1 MGLINWLKQK
11 IFHKKDEDKKE
22 GKPVEPVVEEN
33 LKSEEAKDKT
43 SGESVVEKTLEGNK
57 VDEEPIYEVKKEETK
72 EEYLQ
77 PEVVKEEQSVEQ
89 SIEDKVETKEEPVV
103 EENTLEESVQ
113 PEVKEEQKIE
123 EQPIEENKVEDN
135 SSIKDE
141 EKYEPSKGNEQS
153 SFEEPVVEENT
164 LEESVQPEVKEEQK
178 IEEQPIEENKVE
190 DNSSIKD
197 EEKYEPS
204 KGNEQSSFEE
214 PVVEENTLEESV
226 QPEVKEEQKI
236 EEQPIEENKVEDNSS
251 IKDEEKYEP
260 SKGNEQ
266 SSFEEP
272 VVEENTLEESVQPE
286 VKEEQKIEEQPIEE
300 NKVEDNS
307 SIKDEEKYEPS
318 KGNEQSSFEEP
329 VIQNNTDGIENNNE
343 FEYSNPLLDLVL
355 EDKLEKKESKVE
367 VNDEQPIEDKA
378 ETKEEPIVEKEL
390 SDEPVQPEIKE
401 EQHAEENKAEEKEN
415 EEDEDEV
422 IEEKEEQTK
431 EAELVN
437 SADEPVIE
445 KKNDEATTKKVEVDH
460 ETKIYNLGLAKSREG
475 FGARL
480 NSIANKYK
488 EANSEYFDDLERCL
502 IEADVGVNLTMSVL
516 DETEKMAAS
525 QHLDNP
531 KEINDLLVDNLF
543 MNYAK
548 SGDSFQTEIKFDPE
562 NPTVLLMVGVNG
574 TGKTTTIAKLAKH
587 YKELGK
593 KVLLVAAD
601 TFRAGAVQQ
610 LSIWANRIGVDIF
623 ERGQGADP
631 ASVCF
636 DAVKKAIND
645 KYDLVMVDTAGRL
658 HTKDYLMAELGKVN
672 RVIKKVLPVAPQE
685 IWLALDANT
694 GQNGVQQAKVFKE
707 VTPLT
712 GVVITKMDGTSKGG
726 IILAIRDQLGVPVRF
741 IGLGEHED
749 DLREFDLDRYLYAL
763 LVGEDENSEE

>member
-11 IFHKKDEDKKE
+11 IFHKKDENKKE
-22 GKPVEPVVEEN
+22 GKPVEPVEEN

-43 SGESVVEKTLEGNK
+43 SGESVVEKALEGNK
-57 VDEEPIYEVKKEETK
+57 VDEEPIFEVKKEEIK
-72 EEYLQ
+72 EESLQ
-77 PEVVKEEQSVEQ
+77 PEVVKKEQSVEQ

-103 EENTLEESVQ
+103 EENSLEKPVQ

-123 EQPIEENKVEDN
+123 EQPVEENKVEDN

-141 EKYEPSKGNEQS
+141 EKYETSK
-153 SFEEPVVEENT
+153 
-164 LEESVQPEVKEEQK
+164 
-178 IEEQPIEENKVE
+178 ENK
-190 DNSSIKD
+190 
-197 EEKYEPS
+197 
-204 KGNEQSSFEE
+204 
-214 PVVEENTLEESV
+214 
-226 QPEVKEEQKI
+226 
-236 EEQPIEENKVEDNSS
+236 
-251 IKDEEKYEP
+251 
-260 SKGNEQ
+260 
-266 SSFEEP
+266 
-272 VVEENTLEESVQPE
+272 
-286 VKEEQKIEEQPIEE
+286 
-300 NKVEDNS
+300 
-307 SIKDEEKYEPS
+307 
-318 KGNEQSSFEEP
+318 QSSFEEP

-367 VNDEQPIEDKA
+367 VNDEQSIEDKA
-378 ETKEEPIVEKEL
+378 EAKEEPIVEKEL
-390 SDEPVQPEIKE
+390 SDESVQPEIKE
-401 EQHAEENKAEEKEN
+401 EQHVEENKVEEKEN
-415 EEDEDEV
+415 EEDEV

-431 EAELVN
+431 EAEQVN
-437 SADEPVIE
+437 STDEPVIE
-445 KKNDEATTKKVEVDH
+445 KKNDEATAEKVEVDH

-488 EANSEYFDDLERCL
+488 EANSEYFDELERCL

-525 QHLDNP
+525 QHVDNP

-636 DAVKKAIND
+636 DAIKKAINE

>member
-11 IFHKKDEDKKE
+11 IFHKKDEAKKE
-22 GKPVEPVVEEN
+22 EKPVEPVVEEN

-57 VDEEPIYEVKKEETK
+57 VDEEPIHEVKKEEIK
-72 EEYLQ
+72 EESLQ
-77 PEVVKEEQSVEQ
+77 PEVVKKEQSVEQ

-103 EENTLEESVQ
+103 EENTLEEPVQ

-123 EQPIEENKVEDN
+123 EQSIEENKVEDN
-135 SSIKDE
+135 SFIKNE
-141 EKYEPSKGNEQS
+141 EKYEPSKENKQS

-164 LEESVQPEVKEEQK
+164 LEEPVQPEVKEEQK
-178 IEEQPIEENKVE
+178 IEEQPVEENKV
-190 DNSSIKD
+190 
-197 EEKYEPS
+197 
-204 KGNEQSSFEE
+204 
-214 PVVEENTLEESV
+214 
-226 QPEVKEEQKI
+226 
-236 EEQPIEENKVEDNSS
+236 
-251 IKDEEKYEP
+251 
-260 SKGNEQ
+260 
-266 SSFEEP
+266 
-272 VVEENTLEESVQPE
+272 
-286 VKEEQKIEEQPIEE
+286 
-300 NKVEDNS
+300 
-307 SIKDEEKYEPS
+307 
-318 KGNEQSSFEEP
+318 
-329 VIQNNTDGIENNNE
+329 
-343 FEYSNPLLDLVL
+343 
-355 EDKLEKKESKVE
+355 
-367 VNDEQPIEDKA
+367 
-378 ETKEEPIVEKEL
+378 
-390 SDEPVQPEIKE
+390 
-401 EQHAEENKAEEKEN
+401 EEKEN

-431 EAELVN
+431 EAEQVN
-437 SADEPVIE
+437 STDEPVIE
-445 KKNDEATTKKVEVDH
+445 KKNDEATVKKVEVDH

-488 EANSEYFDDLERCL
+488 EANSDYFDELERCL

-593 KVLLVAAD
+593 KVMLVAAD

-636 DAVKKAIND
+636 DAIKKAINE

-763 LVGEDENSEE
+763 LVGEDENFEE

>member
-57 VDEEPIYEVKKEETK
+57 VDEEPIHEVKKEEIK
-72 EEYLQ
+72 EESLQ

-103 EENTLEESVQ
+103 EGNTLEEPVQ

-123 EQPIEENKVEDN
+123 EQPDEENKVEDN

-141 EKYEPSKGNEQS
+141 EKCEPSK
-153 SFEEPVVEENT
+153 
-164 LEESVQPEVKEEQK
+164 
-178 IEEQPIEENKVE
+178 ENK
-190 DNSSIKD
+190 
-197 EEKYEPS
+197 
-204 KGNEQSSFEE
+204 
-214 PVVEENTLEESV
+214 
-226 QPEVKEEQKI
+226 
-236 EEQPIEENKVEDNSS
+236 
-251 IKDEEKYEP
+251 
-260 SKGNEQ
+260 
-266 SSFEEP
+266 
-272 VVEENTLEESVQPE
+272 
-286 VKEEQKIEEQPIEE
+286 
-300 NKVEDNS
+300 
-307 SIKDEEKYEPS
+307 
-318 KGNEQSSFEEP
+318 QSSFEEP

-378 ETKEEPIVEKEL
+378 ETKEEPIVEKEF

-401 EQHAEENKAEEKEN
+401 EQHAEENKVEEKEN

-431 EAELVN
+431 EAEQVN
-437 SADEPVIE
+437 STDEPVIE
-445 KKNDEATTKKVEVDH
+445 KKNDEATAKKVEVDH

-488 EANSEYFDDLERCL
+488 EANSDYFDELERCL

-593 KVLLVAAD
+593 KVMLVAAD

-636 DAVKKAIND
+636 DAIKKAINE

-763 LVGEDENSEE
+763 LVGEDENFEE

>member
-22 GKPVEPVVEEN
+22 GKPVEPVEEN

-57 VDEEPIYEVKKEETK
+57 VDEEPIYEAKKEEIK
-72 EEYLQ
+72 EESLQ

-89 SIEDKVETKEEPVV
+89 SVEDKAETKEEPVV
-103 EENTLEESVQ
+103 EENTLEEPVQ

-141 EKYEPSKGNEQS
+141 EKYEPSK
-153 SFEEPVVEENT
+153 
-164 LEESVQPEVKEEQK
+164 
-178 IEEQPIEENKVE
+178 ENK
-190 DNSSIKD
+190 
-197 EEKYEPS
+197 
-204 KGNEQSSFEE
+204 
-214 PVVEENTLEESV
+214 
-226 QPEVKEEQKI
+226 
-236 EEQPIEENKVEDNSS
+236 
-251 IKDEEKYEP
+251 
-260 SKGNEQ
+260 
-266 SSFEEP
+266 
-272 VVEENTLEESVQPE
+272 
-286 VKEEQKIEEQPIEE
+286 
-300 NKVEDNS
+300 
-307 SIKDEEKYEPS
+307 
-318 KGNEQSSFEEP
+318 QSSFEEP

-367 VNDEQPIEDKA
+367 VNDGQPIEDKA
-378 ETKEEPIVEKEL
+378 ETNEEPIVEKEL

-415 EEDEDEV
+415 EEDEV

-431 EAELVN
+431 EAEQVN
-437 SADEPVIE
+437 STDEPVIE
-445 KKNDEATTKKVEVDH
+445 KKKDEATTGKVEVDH

-488 EANSEYFDDLERCL
+488 EANSDYFDELERCL

-587 YKELGK
+587 YKGLGK

-636 DAVKKAIND
+636 DAIKKAINE

>member
-22 GKPVEPVVEEN
+22 VKPVEPVEEN
-33 LKSEEAKDKT
+33 LKSEEVKDKT

-57 VDEEPIYEVKKEETK
+57 VDEEPIFEVKKEEIK
-72 EEYLQ
+72 EESLQ
-77 PEVVKEEQSVEQ
+77 PEVVKKEQPVEQ
-89 SIEDKVETKEEPVV
+89 SIEDKAETKEEPVV
-103 EENTLEESVQ
+103 EENSLEKPVQ

-123 EQPIEENKVEDN
+123 EQPVEENKVEDN

-141 EKYEPSKGNEQS
+141 EKYETSK
-153 SFEEPVVEENT
+153 
-164 LEESVQPEVKEEQK
+164 
-178 IEEQPIEENKVE
+178 ENK
-190 DNSSIKD
+190 
-197 EEKYEPS
+197 
-204 KGNEQSSFEE
+204 
-214 PVVEENTLEESV
+214 
-226 QPEVKEEQKI
+226 
-236 EEQPIEENKVEDNSS
+236 
-251 IKDEEKYEP
+251 
-260 SKGNEQ
+260 
-266 SSFEEP
+266 
-272 VVEENTLEESVQPE
+272 
-286 VKEEQKIEEQPIEE
+286 
-300 NKVEDNS
+300 
-307 SIKDEEKYEPS
+307 
-318 KGNEQSSFEEP
+318 QSSFEEP

-343 FEYSNPLLDLVL
+343 VEYSNPLLDLVL

-367 VNDEQPIEDKA
+367 VNDEQPIEDKS

-401 EQHAEENKAEEKEN
+401 EQKIEEQPVEENKVEDNSSIKDEEAKDKTSGESVVEKTLEGNKVDEEPIHEVKKEEIKEESLQPEVVKKEQSAEQSIEDKVETKEEPVVEENTLEEPVQPEVKEEQKIEEQPVEENKAEEKEN
-415 EEDEDEV
+415 EEDEV

-431 EAELVN
+431 EAEQVN
-437 SADEPVIE
+437 STDEPVIE
-445 KKNDEATTKKVEVDH
+445 KKNDEATAEKVEVDH

-480 NSIANKYK
+480 NSIANKFK
-488 EANSEYFDDLERCL
+488 EANSEYFDELERCL

-525 QHLDNP
+525 QHVDNS

-636 DAVKKAIND
+636 DAIKKAINE

>member
-22 GKPVEPVVEEN
+22 GKPVEPVEEN
-33 LKSEEAKDKT
+33 LKSEEAKNKT

-57 VDEEPIYEVKKEETK
+57 VDEEPIFEVKKEEIK
-72 EEYLQ
+72 EESLQ
-77 PEVVKEEQSVEQ
+77 PEVVKKEQSVEQ
-89 SIEDKVETKEEPVV
+89 SIEDKVETKEEPAV
-103 EENTLEESVQ
+103 EENTLEEPVQ
-113 PEVKEEQKIE
+113 PEVEEEQKIE
-123 EQPIEENKVEDN
+123 EQPVEENKVEDN

-141 EKYEPSKGNEQS
+141 EKYEPSK
-153 SFEEPVVEENT
+153 
-164 LEESVQPEVKEEQK
+164 
-178 IEEQPIEENKVE
+178 ENK
-190 DNSSIKD
+190 
-197 EEKYEPS
+197 
-204 KGNEQSSFEE
+204 
-214 PVVEENTLEESV
+214 
-226 QPEVKEEQKI
+226 
-236 EEQPIEENKVEDNSS
+236 
-251 IKDEEKYEP
+251 
-260 SKGNEQ
+260 
-266 SSFEEP
+266 
-272 VVEENTLEESVQPE
+272 
-286 VKEEQKIEEQPIEE
+286 
-300 NKVEDNS
+300 
-307 SIKDEEKYEPS
+307 
-318 KGNEQSSFEEP
+318 QSSFEEP

-415 EEDEDEV
+415 EEDEV

-431 EAELVN
+431 EAEQVN
-437 SADEPVIE
+437 FTDEPVIE

-488 EANSEYFDDLERCL
+488 EANSDYFDELERCL

-587 YKELGK
+587 YKGLGK

-636 DAVKKAIND
+636 DAIKKAIND

-763 LVGEDENSEE
+763 LVGEDENFEE

>member
-22 GKPVEPVVEEN
+22 GKPVEPVEEN

-43 SGESVVEKTLEGNK
+43 SGESAVEKTLEGNK
-57 VDEEPIYEVKKEETK
+57 VDEEPISEVKKEEIK
-72 EEYLQ
+72 EESLQ

-103 EENTLEESVQ
+103 EENTLEEPVQ

-123 EQPIEENKVEDN
+123 EQPVEENKVEDN

-141 EKYEPSKGNEQS
+141 EKYEPSK
-153 SFEEPVVEENT
+153 
-164 LEESVQPEVKEEQK
+164 
-178 IEEQPIEENKVE
+178 ENK
-190 DNSSIKD
+190 
-197 EEKYEPS
+197 
-204 KGNEQSSFEE
+204 
-214 PVVEENTLEESV
+214 
-226 QPEVKEEQKI
+226 
-236 EEQPIEENKVEDNSS
+236 
-251 IKDEEKYEP
+251 
-260 SKGNEQ
+260 
-266 SSFEEP
+266 
-272 VVEENTLEESVQPE
+272 
-286 VKEEQKIEEQPIEE
+286 
-300 NKVEDNS
+300 
-307 SIKDEEKYEPS
+307 
-318 KGNEQSSFEEP
+318 QSSFEEP

-378 ETKEEPIVEKEL
+378 ETNEEPIVEKEL

-415 EEDEDEV
+415 EEDEV

-431 EAELVN
+431 EVEQVN
-437 SADEPVIE
+437 STDEPVIE

-488 EANSEYFDDLERCL
+488 EANSDYFDELERCL

-525 QHLDNP
+525 QQLDIP

-636 DAVKKAIND
+636 DAIKKAIND

-763 LVGEDENSEE
+763 LVGEDENFEE

>member
-57 VDEEPIYEVKKEETK
+57 VDEEPIYEVKKEEIK
-72 EEYLQ
+72 EESLQ

-89 SIEDKVETKEEPVV
+89 SIEDK
-103 EENTLEESVQ
+103 
-113 PEVKEEQKIE
+113 
-123 EQPIEENKVEDN
+123 
-135 SSIKDE
+135 
-141 EKYEPSKGNEQS
+141 
-153 SFEEPVVEENT
+153 
-164 LEESVQPEVKEEQK
+164 
-178 IEEQPIEENKVE
+178 
-190 DNSSIKD
+190 
-197 EEKYEPS
+197 
-204 KGNEQSSFEE
+204 
-214 PVVEENTLEESV
+214 
-226 QPEVKEEQKI
+226 
-236 EEQPIEENKVEDNSS
+236 
-251 IKDEEKYEP
+251 
-260 SKGNEQ
+260 
-266 SSFEEP
+266 
-272 VVEENTLEESVQPE
+272 
-286 VKEEQKIEEQPIEE
+286 
-300 NKVEDNS
+300 
-307 SIKDEEKYEPS
+307 
-318 KGNEQSSFEEP
+318 
-329 VIQNNTDGIENNNE
+329 
-343 FEYSNPLLDLVL
+343 
-355 EDKLEKKESKVE
+355 
-367 VNDEQPIEDKA
+367 A

-390 SDEPVQPEIKE
+390 LDEPVQPEIKE

-415 EEDEDEV
+415 KEDEDEV

-431 EAELVN
+431 EAEQVN

-445 KKNDEATTKKVEVDH
+445 KKNDEATTEKVEVDH

-488 EANSEYFDDLERCL
+488 EANSEYFDELERCL

-763 LVGEDENSEE
+763 LVGEDENFEE

>member
-22 GKPVEPVVEEN
+22 GKPVEPVEEN
-33 LKSEEAKDKT
+33 LKSEEAKDKI

-57 VDEEPIYEVKKEETK
+57 VDEEPIYEVKKEEIK
-72 EEYLQ
+72 EESLQ
-77 PEVVKEEQSVEQ
+77 PELIKKEQSVEQ
-89 SIEDKVETKEEPVV
+89 SIEDKIETKEEPVV
-103 EENTLEESVQ
+103 EENTLEEPVQ

-123 EQPIEENKVEDN
+123 EQPVEENKVEDN

-141 EKYEPSKGNEQS
+141 EKYEPSK
-153 SFEEPVVEENT
+153 
-164 LEESVQPEVKEEQK
+164 
-178 IEEQPIEENKVE
+178 ENK
-190 DNSSIKD
+190 
-197 EEKYEPS
+197 
-204 KGNEQSSFEE
+204 
-214 PVVEENTLEESV
+214 
-226 QPEVKEEQKI
+226 
-236 EEQPIEENKVEDNSS
+236 
-251 IKDEEKYEP
+251 
-260 SKGNEQ
+260 
-266 SSFEEP
+266 
-272 VVEENTLEESVQPE
+272 
-286 VKEEQKIEEQPIEE
+286 
-300 NKVEDNS
+300 
-307 SIKDEEKYEPS
+307 
-318 KGNEQSSFEEP
+318 QSSFEEP

-367 VNDEQPIEDKA
+367 VNDDQPIEEKA
-378 ETKEEPIVEKEL
+378 ETKEEPIVEENTL
-390 SDEPVQPEIKE
+390 DEPVQPEIKE
-401 EQHAEENKAEEKEN
+401 EQHVEENKAEEKEN
-415 EEDEDEV
+415 EEEDEV

-431 EAELVN
+431 EAEQVN
-437 SADEPVIE
+437 STDEPVIE
-445 KKNDEATTKKVEVDH
+445 KKNDEAATEKVEVDH

-488 EANSEYFDDLERCL
+488 EANSEYFDELERCL

-525 QHLDNP
+525 QHVDNP

-636 DAVKKAIND
+636 DAIKKAIND

-763 LVGEDENSEE
+763 LVGEDENFEA

>member
-22 GKPVEPVVEEN
+22 GKPVEPVEEN

-57 VDEEPIYEVKKEETK
+57 VDEEPIFEVEKEEIK
-72 EEYLQ
+72 EESLQ
-77 PEVVKEEQSVEQ
+77 PEVVKKEQSVEQ

-103 EENTLEESVQ
+103 EENTLEEPVQ

-123 EQPIEENKVEDN
+123 EQPVEENKVEDN

-141 EKYEPSKGNEQS
+141 EKFEPSKENKQS
-153 SFEEPVVEENT
+153 SFEEPLV
-164 LEESVQPEVKEEQK
+164 
-178 IEEQPIEENKVE
+178 
-190 DNSSIKD
+190 
-197 EEKYEPS
+197 
-204 KGNEQSSFEE
+204 
-214 PVVEENTLEESV
+214 
-226 QPEVKEEQKI
+226 
-236 EEQPIEENKVEDNSS
+236 
-251 IKDEEKYEP
+251 
-260 SKGNEQ
+260 
-266 SSFEEP
+266 
-272 VVEENTLEESVQPE
+272 
-286 VKEEQKIEEQPIEE
+286 
-300 NKVEDNS
+300 
-307 SIKDEEKYEPS
+307 
-318 KGNEQSSFEEP
+318 
-329 VIQNNTDGIENNNE
+329 QNNTDGIDNNE
-343 FEYSNPLLDLVL
+343 FEHSNPLLDLVL

-415 EEDEDEV
+415 EEDEV

-431 EAELVN
+431 EVEQVN
-437 SADEPVIE
+437 STDEPVIE

-488 EANSEYFDDLERCL
+488 EANSDYFDELERCL

-525 QHLDNP
+525 QQLDNP

-636 DAVKKAIND
+636 DAIKKAIND

>member
-57 VDEEPIYEVKKEETK
+57 VDEEPIYEVKKEEIK
-72 EEYLQ
+72 EESLQ

-89 SIEDKVETKEEPVV
+89 SIEDKAETKEEPVV
-103 EENTLEESVQ
+103 EENTLEEPVL
-113 PEVKEEQKIE
+113 PEVKEKQKIE
-123 EQPIEENKVEDN
+123 EQPVEENKVEDN

-141 EKYEPSKGNEQS
+141 EKYEPSKENEQS
-153 SFEEPVVEENT
+153 SFEEPVIEENT
-164 LEESVQPEVKEEQK
+164 LEEPVQPEVKEEQK
-178 IEEQPIEENKVE
+178 IEEQSIEENKVE
-190 DNSSIKD
+190 DNSSIKN
-197 EEKYEPS
+197 EEKNEPS
-204 KGNEQSSFEE
+204 K
-214 PVVEENTLEESV
+214 
-226 QPEVKEEQKI
+226 
-236 EEQPIEENKVEDNSS
+236 ENK
-251 IKDEEKYEP
+251 
-260 SKGNEQ
+260 
-266 SSFEEP
+266 
-272 VVEENTLEESVQPE
+272 
-286 VKEEQKIEEQPIEE
+286 
-300 NKVEDNS
+300 
-307 SIKDEEKYEPS
+307 
-318 KGNEQSSFEEP
+318 QSSFEEP

-390 SDEPVQPEIKE
+390 SDESVQPEIKE
-401 EQHAEENKAEEKEN
+401 EQHAEENKVEENSSIKDEEAKGKTSGESVVEKTLEENKVDEEPIYEVKKEEIKEEQSVEQPIEDKAETKEEPVVEENTLEEPVQPEVKEDQRIEEQPVEENKVEEKEN

-431 EAELVN
+431 EAEQVN
-437 SADEPVIE
+437 STDEPVIE

-488 EANSEYFDDLERCL
+488 EANSDYFDELERCL

-593 KVLLVAAD
+593 KVMLVAAD

-636 DAVKKAIND
+636 DAIKKAINE

-763 LVGEDENSEE
+763 LVGEDENFEE

>member
-22 GKPVEPVVEEN
+22 EKPVEPVEEN

-43 SGESVVEKTLEGNK
+43 SGESVVEKALEGNK
-57 VDEEPIYEVKKEETK
+57 VDEEPIFEVKKEEIK
-72 EEYLQ
+72 EESLQ
-77 PEVVKEEQSVEQ
+77 PEVVKEEQPVEQ
-89 SIEDKVETKEEPVV
+89 SIEDKAETKEEPVV
-103 EENTLEESVQ
+103 EENSLEKPVQ

-123 EQPIEENKVEDN
+123 EQPVEENKIEDN

-141 EKYEPSKGNEQS
+141 EKYEPSK
-153 SFEEPVVEENT
+153 
-164 LEESVQPEVKEEQK
+164 
-178 IEEQPIEENKVE
+178 ENK
-190 DNSSIKD
+190 
-197 EEKYEPS
+197 
-204 KGNEQSSFEE
+204 
-214 PVVEENTLEESV
+214 
-226 QPEVKEEQKI
+226 
-236 EEQPIEENKVEDNSS
+236 
-251 IKDEEKYEP
+251 
-260 SKGNEQ
+260 
-266 SSFEEP
+266 
-272 VVEENTLEESVQPE
+272 
-286 VKEEQKIEEQPIEE
+286 
-300 NKVEDNS
+300 
-307 SIKDEEKYEPS
+307 
-318 KGNEQSSFEEP
+318 QSSFEEP

-401 EQHAEENKAEEKEN
+401 EQKIEEQPVEENKVEDNSSIKDEEAKDKTSGESVVEKTLEGNKVDEEPIHEVKKEEIKEESLQPEVVKKEQSVEQSIEDKAETKEEPVV
-415 EEDEDEV
+415 EENPLEEPVQPEVKEEQKIEEQPVEENKVEENEDEV

-431 EAELVN
+431 EAEQVN
-437 SADEPVIE
+437 STDEPVIE
-445 KKNDEATTKKVEVDH
+445 KKNDEATAEKVEVDH

-488 EANSEYFDDLERCL
+488 EANSEYFDELERCL

-636 DAVKKAIND
+636 DAIKKAINE

>member
-22 GKPVEPVVEEN
+22 VKPVEPVEEN

-43 SGESVVEKTLEGNK
+43 SDESVVEKTLEGNK
-57 VDEEPIYEVKKEETK
+57 VDEEPIFEVKKEEIK
-72 EEYLQ
+72 EESLQ
-77 PEVVKEEQSVEQ
+77 PEVVKKEQSVEQ
-89 SIEDKVETKEEPVV
+89 STEDKVETKKEPVV
-103 EENTLEESVQ
+103 EENTLEEPVQ

-123 EQPIEENKVEDN
+123 EQPVEENKVEDN

-141 EKYEPSKGNEQS
+141 EKYEPSK
-153 SFEEPVVEENT
+153 
-164 LEESVQPEVKEEQK
+164 
-178 IEEQPIEENKVE
+178 ENK
-190 DNSSIKD
+190 
-197 EEKYEPS
+197 
-204 KGNEQSSFEE
+204 
-214 PVVEENTLEESV
+214 
-226 QPEVKEEQKI
+226 
-236 EEQPIEENKVEDNSS
+236 
-251 IKDEEKYEP
+251 
-260 SKGNEQ
+260 
-266 SSFEEP
+266 
-272 VVEENTLEESVQPE
+272 
-286 VKEEQKIEEQPIEE
+286 
-300 NKVEDNS
+300 
-307 SIKDEEKYEPS
+307 
-318 KGNEQSSFEEP
+318 QSSFEEP
-329 VIQNNTDGIENNNE
+329 VIQNNTDVIENNNE

-367 VNDEQPIEDKA
+367 VNDEQPIEDKD

-415 EEDEDEV
+415 EEDEV

-431 EAELVN
+431 EAEQVN
-437 SADEPVIE
+437 STDEPVIE

-488 EANSEYFDDLERCL
+488 EANSDYFDELERCL

-636 DAVKKAIND
+636 DAIKKAIND

-763 LVGEDENSEE
+763 LVGEDENFEE

>member
-72 EEYLQ
+72 EESLQ

-103 EENTLEESVQ
+103 EENTLEEPVQ

-123 EQPIEENKVEDN
+123 EQPVEENKVEDN

-141 EKYEPSKGNEQS
+141 EKYEPSK
-153 SFEEPVVEENT
+153 
-164 LEESVQPEVKEEQK
+164 
-178 IEEQPIEENKVE
+178 ENK
-190 DNSSIKD
+190 
-197 EEKYEPS
+197 
-204 KGNEQSSFEE
+204 
-214 PVVEENTLEESV
+214 
-226 QPEVKEEQKI
+226 
-236 EEQPIEENKVEDNSS
+236 
-251 IKDEEKYEP
+251 
-260 SKGNEQ
+260 
-266 SSFEEP
+266 
-272 VVEENTLEESVQPE
+272 
-286 VKEEQKIEEQPIEE
+286 
-300 NKVEDNS
+300 
-307 SIKDEEKYEPS
+307 
-318 KGNEQSSFEEP
+318 QSSFEEP

-401 EQHAEENKAEEKEN
+401 EQHAEGNKAEEKEN

-431 EAELVN
+431 EAEQVN

-763 LVGEDENSEE
+763 LVGEDENFEE

>member
-22 GKPVEPVVEEN
+22 GKPVEPVEEN
-33 LKSEEAKDKT
+33 LKTEEAKDKT

-57 VDEEPIYEVKKEETK
+57 VDEEPISEVKKEEIK
-72 EEYLQ
+72 EESLQ

-89 SIEDKVETKEEPVV
+89 STEDKVETKEEPVV
-103 EENTLEESVQ
+103 EENTLEEPVQ

-123 EQPIEENKVEDN
+123 EQPVEENKVEDN

-141 EKYEPSKGNEQS
+141 EKFEPSK
-153 SFEEPVVEENT
+153 
-164 LEESVQPEVKEEQK
+164 
-178 IEEQPIEENKVE
+178 ENK
-190 DNSSIKD
+190 
-197 EEKYEPS
+197 
-204 KGNEQSSFEE
+204 
-214 PVVEENTLEESV
+214 
-226 QPEVKEEQKI
+226 
-236 EEQPIEENKVEDNSS
+236 
-251 IKDEEKYEP
+251 
-260 SKGNEQ
+260 
-266 SSFEEP
+266 
-272 VVEENTLEESVQPE
+272 
-286 VKEEQKIEEQPIEE
+286 
-300 NKVEDNS
+300 
-307 SIKDEEKYEPS
+307 
-318 KGNEQSSFEEP
+318 QSSFEEP

-401 EQHAEENKAEEKEN
+401 EQHAEENKAEEKED
-415 EEDEDEV
+415 EEDEV

-431 EAELVN
+431 EVEKVN
-437 SADEPVIE
+437 STDEPVIE

-488 EANSEYFDDLERCL
+488 EANSDYFDELERCL

-587 YKELGK
+587 YKGLGK

-636 DAVKKAIND
+636 DAIKKAIND

-763 LVGEDENSEE
+763 LVGEDENFEE

>member
-57 VDEEPIYEVKKEETK
+57 VDEEPIYEVKKEEIK
-72 EEYLQ
+72 EESLQ

-103 EENTLEESVQ
+103 EENTLEEPVQ
-113 PEVKEEQKIE
+113 PEV
-123 EQPIEENKVEDN
+123 
-135 SSIKDE
+135 
-141 EKYEPSKGNEQS
+141 
-153 SFEEPVVEENT
+153 
-164 LEESVQPEVKEEQK
+164 
-178 IEEQPIEENKVE
+178 
-190 DNSSIKD
+190 
-197 EEKYEPS
+197 
-204 KGNEQSSFEE
+204 
-214 PVVEENTLEESV
+214 
-226 QPEVKEEQKI
+226 
-236 EEQPIEENKVEDNSS
+236 
-251 IKDEEKYEP
+251 
-260 SKGNEQ
+260 
-266 SSFEEP
+266 
-272 VVEENTLEESVQPE
+272 
-286 VKEEQKIEEQPIEE
+286 
-300 NKVEDNS
+300 
-307 SIKDEEKYEPS
+307 
-318 KGNEQSSFEEP
+318 
-329 VIQNNTDGIENNNE
+329 
-343 FEYSNPLLDLVL
+343 
-355 EDKLEKKESKVE
+355 
-367 VNDEQPIEDKA
+367 
-378 ETKEEPIVEKEL
+378 
-390 SDEPVQPEIKE
+390 KE

-422 IEEKEEQTK
+422 IEEKEEQHAEENKAEEKENKEDEDEVIEEKEEQIK
-431 EAELVN
+431 EAEQVN

-445 KKNDEATTKKVEVDH
+445 KKNDEATTEKVEVDH

-488 EANSEYFDDLERCL
+488 EANSEYFDELERCL

-763 LVGEDENSEE
+763 LVGEDENFEE

>member
-22 GKPVEPVVEEN
+22 GKPVEPVEEN
-33 LKSEEAKDKT
+33 LKTEEAKDKT

-57 VDEEPIYEVKKEETK
+57 VDEEPISEVKKEEIK
-72 EEYLQ
+72 EESLQ

-89 SIEDKVETKEEPVV
+89 TTEDKVETKEEPVV
-103 EENTLEESVQ
+103 EENTLEEPVQ

-123 EQPIEENKVEDN
+123 EQPVEENKVEDN

-141 EKYEPSKGNEQS
+141 EKFEPSK
-153 SFEEPVVEENT
+153 
-164 LEESVQPEVKEEQK
+164 
-178 IEEQPIEENKVE
+178 ENK
-190 DNSSIKD
+190 
-197 EEKYEPS
+197 
-204 KGNEQSSFEE
+204 
-214 PVVEENTLEESV
+214 
-226 QPEVKEEQKI
+226 
-236 EEQPIEENKVEDNSS
+236 
-251 IKDEEKYEP
+251 
-260 SKGNEQ
+260 
-266 SSFEEP
+266 
-272 VVEENTLEESVQPE
+272 
-286 VKEEQKIEEQPIEE
+286 
-300 NKVEDNS
+300 
-307 SIKDEEKYEPS
+307 
-318 KGNEQSSFEEP
+318 QSSFEEP

-401 EQHAEENKAEEKEN
+401 EQHAEENKAEEKED
-415 EEDEDEV
+415 EEDEV

-431 EAELVN
+431 EVEKVN
-437 SADEPVIE
+437 STDEPVIE

-488 EANSEYFDDLERCL
+488 EANSDYFDELERCL

-587 YKELGK
+587 YKGLGK

-610 LSIWANRIGVDIF
+610 LSIWANRIDVDIF

-636 DAVKKAIND
+636 DAIKKAIND

-763 LVGEDENSEE
+763 LVGEDENFEE

>member
-11 IFHKKDEDKKE
+11 IFHKKDEGKKE
-22 GKPVEPVVEEN
+22 EKPVEPVEEN

-57 VDEEPIYEVKKEETK
+57 VDEEPIFEAKKEEIK
-72 EEYLQ
+72 EESLQ

-103 EENTLEESVQ
+103 EENTLEEPVQPKVKEEQKIEQQPVEENKVEDNSSIKDEEKNEPSKENKQSSFEEPVVEENTLEEPVQ
-113 PEVKEEQKIE
+113 PEIKEEQKIE
-123 EQPIEENKVEDN
+123 EQPVEKNKVEDN

-141 EKYEPSKGNEQS
+141 EKYEPSK
-153 SFEEPVVEENT
+153 
-164 LEESVQPEVKEEQK
+164 
-178 IEEQPIEENKVE
+178 ENK
-190 DNSSIKD
+190 
-197 EEKYEPS
+197 
-204 KGNEQSSFEE
+204 QS
-214 PVVEENTLEESV
+214 N
-226 QPEVKEEQKI
+226 
-236 EEQPIEENKVEDNSS
+236 
-251 IKDEEKYEP
+251 
-260 SKGNEQ
+260 
-266 SSFEEP
+266 
-272 VVEENTLEESVQPE
+272 
-286 VKEEQKIEEQPIEE
+286 
-300 NKVEDNS
+300 
-307 SIKDEEKYEPS
+307 
-318 KGNEQSSFEEP
+318 FEEP

-367 VNDEQPIEDKA
+367 VKDEQPIEDKT
-378 ETKEEPIVEKEL
+378 EIKEEPIVEKEL

-431 EAELVN
+431 EAEQVN
-437 SADEPVIE
+437 STDEPVIE

-488 EANSEYFDDLERCL
+488 EANSDYFDDLERCL
-502 IEADVGVNLTMSVL
+502 IEADVGVNLTMAVL

-636 DAVKKAIND
+636 DAIKKAIND

-763 LVGEDENSEE
+763 LVGEDENFEE

>member
-22 GKPVEPVVEEN
+22 VKPVEPVEEN
-33 LKSEEAKDKT
+33 LKTEEAKDKA

-57 VDEEPIYEVKKEETK
+57 VDEEPIFEVKKEEIK
-72 EEYLQ
+72 EESLQ
-77 PEVVKEEQSVEQ
+77 PEVVKKEQSVEQ
-89 SIEDKVETKEEPVV
+89 STEDKVETKEEPVV

-113 PEVKEEQKIE
+113 PEVKEEPKIE
-123 EQPIEENKVEDN
+123 EQPVEENKVEDN
-135 SSIKDE
+135 SSIRDE
-141 EKYEPSKGNEQS
+141 EKYEPSK
-153 SFEEPVVEENT
+153 
-164 LEESVQPEVKEEQK
+164 
-178 IEEQPIEENKVE
+178 ENK
-190 DNSSIKD
+190 
-197 EEKYEPS
+197 
-204 KGNEQSSFEE
+204 
-214 PVVEENTLEESV
+214 
-226 QPEVKEEQKI
+226 
-236 EEQPIEENKVEDNSS
+236 
-251 IKDEEKYEP
+251 
-260 SKGNEQ
+260 
-266 SSFEEP
+266 
-272 VVEENTLEESVQPE
+272 
-286 VKEEQKIEEQPIEE
+286 
-300 NKVEDNS
+300 
-307 SIKDEEKYEPS
+307 
-318 KGNEQSSFEEP
+318 QSSFEEP
-329 VIQNNTDGIENNNE
+329 VIQNNTDGIDNNNE

-415 EEDEDEV
+415 EEDEV
-422 IEEKEEQTK
+422 IEEKEGQTK
-431 EAELVN
+431 EAEQVN
-437 SADEPVIE
+437 STDEPVIE

-488 EANSEYFDDLERCL
+488 EANSEYFDELERCL

-525 QHLDNP
+525 QHVDNP

-562 NPTVLLMVGVNG
+562 NPTVLLMAGVNG

-636 DAVKKAIND
+636 DAIKKAINE

-763 LVGEDENSEE
+763 LVGEDENFEE

>member
-22 GKPVEPVVEEN
+22 EKPVEPVEEN
-33 LKSEEAKDKT
+33 LKTEEAKDKT

-57 VDEEPIYEVKKEETK
+57 VDEEPIFEVKKEEIK
-72 EEYLQ
+72 EESLQ

-103 EENTLEESVQ
+103 EENTLEEPVQ

-123 EQPIEENKVEDN
+123 EQPVEENKVEDN

-141 EKYEPSKGNEQS
+141 EKNEPSK
-153 SFEEPVVEENT
+153 
-164 LEESVQPEVKEEQK
+164 
-178 IEEQPIEENKVE
+178 ENK
-190 DNSSIKD
+190 
-197 EEKYEPS
+197 
-204 KGNEQSSFEE
+204 
-214 PVVEENTLEESV
+214 
-226 QPEVKEEQKI
+226 
-236 EEQPIEENKVEDNSS
+236 
-251 IKDEEKYEP
+251 
-260 SKGNEQ
+260 
-266 SSFEEP
+266 
-272 VVEENTLEESVQPE
+272 
-286 VKEEQKIEEQPIEE
+286 
-300 NKVEDNS
+300 
-307 SIKDEEKYEPS
+307 
-318 KGNEQSSFEEP
+318 QSSFEEP
-329 VIQNNTDGIENNNE
+329 VIQSNTDGIENNNE

-401 EQHAEENKAEEKEN
+401 EQHAEENKAEEKED

-431 EAELVN
+431 EVEQVN
-437 SADEPVIE
+437 STDEPVIE

-488 EANSEYFDDLERCL
+488 EANSDYFDELERCL

-548 SGDSFQTEIKFDPE
+548 SGDSFQTEIKFDSE

-636 DAVKKAIND
+636 DAIKKAIND

-763 LVGEDENSEE
+763 LVGEDENFEE

>member
-11 IFHKKDEDKKE
+11 IFHKKDEGKKE
-22 GKPVEPVVEEN
+22 EKPVEPVEEN

-57 VDEEPIYEVKKEETK
+57 VDEEPISEVKKEEIK
-72 EEYLQ
+72 EESLQ

-103 EENTLEESVQ
+103 EENTLEEPVQ

-123 EQPIEENKVEDN
+123 EQSVEENKVEDN

-141 EKYEPSKGNEQS
+141 EKYELSK
-153 SFEEPVVEENT
+153 
-164 LEESVQPEVKEEQK
+164 
-178 IEEQPIEENKVE
+178 ENK
-190 DNSSIKD
+190 
-197 EEKYEPS
+197 
-204 KGNEQSSFEE
+204 
-214 PVVEENTLEESV
+214 
-226 QPEVKEEQKI
+226 
-236 EEQPIEENKVEDNSS
+236 
-251 IKDEEKYEP
+251 
-260 SKGNEQ
+260 
-266 SSFEEP
+266 
-272 VVEENTLEESVQPE
+272 
-286 VKEEQKIEEQPIEE
+286 
-300 NKVEDNS
+300 
-307 SIKDEEKYEPS
+307 
-318 KGNEQSSFEEP
+318 QSSFEEP

-378 ETKEEPIVEKEL
+378 ETKEEPVVEKEL
-390 SDEPVQPEIKE
+390 SDEPVQPKIKE
-401 EQHAEENKAEEKEN
+401 DQHAEENKAEEKEN
-415 EEDEDEV
+415 EKDEDEV

-431 EAELVN
+431 EAEQVN
-437 SADEPVIE
+437 STDEPVIE
-445 KKNDEATTKKVEVDH
+445 KKKDEATTKKVEVDH

-488 EANSEYFDDLERCL
+488 EANSDYFDELERCL

-548 SGDSFQTEIKFDPE
+548 SGDSFQTEIKFDSE

-636 DAVKKAIND
+636 DAIKKAIND

-763 LVGEDENSEE
+763 LVGEDENFEE

>member
-11 IFHKKDEDKKE
+11 IFHKKDEAKKE
-22 GKPVEPVVEEN
+22 VKPAEPVEEN

-57 VDEEPIYEVKKEETK
+57 VDEEPIFEVKKEEIK
-72 EEYLQ
+72 EESLQ
-77 PEVVKEEQSVEQ
+77 PEVVKKEQPVEQ
-89 SIEDKVETKEEPVV
+89 PIEDKAETKEEPVV
-103 EENTLEESVQ
+103 EENTLEEPVQ

-123 EQPIEENKVEDN
+123 EQPVEENKVEDN

-141 EKYEPSKGNEQS
+141 EKYEPSK
-153 SFEEPVVEENT
+153 
-164 LEESVQPEVKEEQK
+164 
-178 IEEQPIEENKVE
+178 ENK
-190 DNSSIKD
+190 
-197 EEKYEPS
+197 
-204 KGNEQSSFEE
+204 
-214 PVVEENTLEESV
+214 
-226 QPEVKEEQKI
+226 
-236 EEQPIEENKVEDNSS
+236 
-251 IKDEEKYEP
+251 
-260 SKGNEQ
+260 
-266 SSFEEP
+266 
-272 VVEENTLEESVQPE
+272 
-286 VKEEQKIEEQPIEE
+286 
-300 NKVEDNS
+300 
-307 SIKDEEKYEPS
+307 
-318 KGNEQSSFEEP
+318 QSSFEEP

-355 EDKLEKKESKVE
+355 EDKLEKKEFKVE
-367 VNDEQPIEDKA
+367 VNDEQPIEDKV
-378 ETKEEPIVEKEL
+378 ETKEEPVVEKEL

-415 EEDEDEV
+415 EEDEV

-431 EAELVN
+431 GAEQVN
-437 SADEPVIE
+437 STDEPVIE

-488 EANSEYFDDLERCL
+488 EANSDYFDELERCL

-525 QHLDNP
+525 QHVDNP

-636 DAVKKAIND
+636 DAIKKAINE

-726 IILAIRDQLGVPVRF
+726 VILAIRDQLGVPVRF

-763 LVGEDENSEE
+763 LVGEDENFEE

>member
-57 VDEEPIYEVKKEETK
+57 VDEEPIYEVKKEEIK
-72 EEYLQ
+72 EESLQ

-89 SIEDKVETKEEPVV
+89 SIEDKAETKEEPVV
-103 EENTLEESVQ
+103 EENTLEEPVQ

-123 EQPIEENKVEDN
+123 EQPVEENKVEDN
-135 SSIKDE
+135 SSIKNE
-141 EKYEPSKGNEQS
+141 EKYEPSKE
-153 SFEEPVVEENT
+153 
-164 LEESVQPEVKEEQK
+164 
-178 IEEQPIEENKVE
+178 
-190 DNSSIKD
+190 
-197 EEKYEPS
+197 
-204 KGNEQSSFEE
+204 
-214 PVVEENTLEESV
+214 
-226 QPEVKEEQKI
+226 
-236 EEQPIEENKVEDNSS
+236 
-251 IKDEEKYEP
+251 
-260 SKGNEQ
+260 
-266 SSFEEP
+266 
-272 VVEENTLEESVQPE
+272 
-286 VKEEQKIEEQPIEE
+286 
-300 NKVEDNS
+300 
-307 SIKDEEKYEPS
+307 
-318 KGNEQSSFEEP
+318 NEQSSFEEP
-329 VIQNNTDGIENNNE
+329 VIQNNTDGIENNE

-390 SDEPVQPEIKE
+390 LDEPVQPEIKE

-415 EEDEDEV
+415 KEDEDEV

-431 EAELVN
+431 EAEQVN

-445 KKNDEATTKKVEVDH
+445 KKNDEATTEKVEVDH

-488 EANSEYFDDLERCL
+488 EANSEYFDELERCL

-636 DAVKKAIND
+636 DAVKKAINE

-763 LVGEDENSEE
+763 LVGEDENFEE

>member
-57 VDEEPIYEVKKEETK
+57 VDEEPIYEVKKEEIK
-72 EEYLQ
+72 EESLQ

-89 SIEDKVETKEEPVV
+89 SIEDKAETKEEPVV
-103 EENTLEESVQ
+103 EENTLEEPVQ

-123 EQPIEENKVEDN
+123 EQPVEENKVEDN

-141 EKYEPSKGNEQS
+141 EKYEPSKE
-153 SFEEPVVEENT
+153 
-164 LEESVQPEVKEEQK
+164 
-178 IEEQPIEENKVE
+178 
-190 DNSSIKD
+190 
-197 EEKYEPS
+197 
-204 KGNEQSSFEE
+204 
-214 PVVEENTLEESV
+214 
-226 QPEVKEEQKI
+226 
-236 EEQPIEENKVEDNSS
+236 
-251 IKDEEKYEP
+251 
-260 SKGNEQ
+260 
-266 SSFEEP
+266 
-272 VVEENTLEESVQPE
+272 
-286 VKEEQKIEEQPIEE
+286 
-300 NKVEDNS
+300 
-307 SIKDEEKYEPS
+307 
-318 KGNEQSSFEEP
+318 NEQSSFEEP
-329 VIQNNTDGIENNNE
+329 VIQNNTDGIENNE

-367 VNDEQPIEDKA
+367 VNDEQPVEDKA

-390 SDEPVQPEIKE
+390 LDEPVQPEIKE
-401 EQHAEENKAEEKEN
+401 EQHSEENKAEEKEN

-422 IEEKEEQTK
+422 IEEKEEQEEQTK
-431 EAELVN
+431 EAEQVN

-445 KKNDEATTKKVEVDH
+445 KKNDEATTEKVEVDHETKEQTKEAEQVNSTDEPVIEKKNDEATNKKVEVDH

-488 EANSEYFDDLERCL
+488 EANSEYFDELERCL

-636 DAVKKAIND
+636 DAVKKAINE

-763 LVGEDENSEE
+763 LVGEDENFEE

>member
-57 VDEEPIYEVKKEETK
+57 VDEEPIYEVKKEEIK
-72 EEYLQ
+72 EESLQ

-89 SIEDKVETKEEPVV
+89 SIEDKAETKEEPVV
-103 EENTLEESVQ
+103 EENTLEEPVQ
-113 PEVKEEQKIE
+113 PEVKEEQRIE
-123 EQPIEENKVEDN
+123 EQPVEENKVEDN

-141 EKYEPSKGNEQS
+141 EKYEPSKE
-153 SFEEPVVEENT
+153 
-164 LEESVQPEVKEEQK
+164 
-178 IEEQPIEENKVE
+178 
-190 DNSSIKD
+190 
-197 EEKYEPS
+197 
-204 KGNEQSSFEE
+204 
-214 PVVEENTLEESV
+214 
-226 QPEVKEEQKI
+226 
-236 EEQPIEENKVEDNSS
+236 
-251 IKDEEKYEP
+251 
-260 SKGNEQ
+260 
-266 SSFEEP
+266 
-272 VVEENTLEESVQPE
+272 
-286 VKEEQKIEEQPIEE
+286 
-300 NKVEDNS
+300 
-307 SIKDEEKYEPS
+307 
-318 KGNEQSSFEEP
+318 NEQSSFEEP
-329 VIQNNTDGIENNNE
+329 VIQNNTDGIENNE

-390 SDEPVQPEIKE
+390 LDEPVQPEIKE

-415 EEDEDEV
+415 KEDEDEV

-431 EAELVN
+431 EAEQVN

-445 KKNDEATTKKVEVDH
+445 KKNDEATTEKVEVDH

-488 EANSEYFDDLERCL
+488 EANSEYFDELERCL

-672 RVIKKVLPVAPQE
+672 RIIKKVLPVAPQE

-763 LVGEDENSEE
+763 LVGEDENFEE

>member
-11 IFHKKDEDKKE
+11 IFHKKDEAKKE
-22 GKPVEPVVEEN
+22 EKPVELVEEN
-33 LKSEEAKDKT
+33 LKSEEAKDKI

-57 VDEEPIYEVKKEETK
+57 VDEEPIFEVKKEEIK
-72 EEYLQ
+72 EESLQ
-77 PEVVKEEQSVEQ
+77 PEVVKKEQSVEQ

-103 EENTLEESVQ
+103 EENTLEEPVQ

-123 EQPIEENKVEDN
+123 EQPVEENKVEDN

-141 EKYEPSKGNEQS
+141 EKYEPSK
-153 SFEEPVVEENT
+153 
-164 LEESVQPEVKEEQK
+164 
-178 IEEQPIEENKVE
+178 ENK
-190 DNSSIKD
+190 
-197 EEKYEPS
+197 
-204 KGNEQSSFEE
+204 
-214 PVVEENTLEESV
+214 
-226 QPEVKEEQKI
+226 
-236 EEQPIEENKVEDNSS
+236 
-251 IKDEEKYEP
+251 
-260 SKGNEQ
+260 
-266 SSFEEP
+266 
-272 VVEENTLEESVQPE
+272 
-286 VKEEQKIEEQPIEE
+286 
-300 NKVEDNS
+300 
-307 SIKDEEKYEPS
+307 
-318 KGNEQSSFEEP
+318 QSSFEEP

-367 VNDEQPIEDKA
+367 VNDDQSIEDKA
-378 ETKEEPIVEKEL
+378 ETKGEPIVEENTL
-390 SDEPVQPEIKE
+390 DEPVQPEIKE
-401 EQHAEENKAEEKEN
+401 EQHVEENKAEEKEN
-415 EEDEDEV
+415 EEEDEV

-431 EAELVN
+431 EAEQVN
-437 SADEPVIE
+437 STDEPVIE
-445 KKNDEATTKKVEVDH
+445 KKNDEATTEKVEVDH

-488 EANSEYFDDLERCL
+488 EANSEYFDELERCL

-525 QHLDNP
+525 QHMDNP

-548 SGDSFQTEIKFDPE
+548 SGDSFQTEIKFDSE

-636 DAVKKAIND
+636 DAIKKAIND

-763 LVGEDENSEE
+763 LVGEDENFEE

>member
-22 GKPVEPVVEEN
+22 VKPVEPVEEN
-33 LKSEEAKDKT
+33 FKSEEAKDKT

-57 VDEEPIYEVKKEETK
+57 VAEEPISEVKKEEIK
-72 EEYLQ
+72 EESLQ
-77 PEVVKEEQSVEQ
+77 PEVVKKEQSVEQ
-89 SIEDKVETKEEPVV
+89 SIEDKVETKEEPAV

-123 EQPIEENKVEDN
+123 EQPVEENKVEDN

-141 EKYEPSKGNEQS
+141 EKHEPSK
-153 SFEEPVVEENT
+153 
-164 LEESVQPEVKEEQK
+164 
-178 IEEQPIEENKVE
+178 E
-190 DNSSIKD
+190 D
-197 EEKYEPS
+197 
-204 KGNEQSSFEE
+204 
-214 PVVEENTLEESV
+214 
-226 QPEVKEEQKI
+226 
-236 EEQPIEENKVEDNSS
+236 
-251 IKDEEKYEP
+251 
-260 SKGNEQ
+260 
-266 SSFEEP
+266 
-272 VVEENTLEESVQPE
+272 
-286 VKEEQKIEEQPIEE
+286 
-300 NKVEDNS
+300 
-307 SIKDEEKYEPS
+307 
-318 KGNEQSSFEEP
+318 EQSSFEEP

-367 VNDEQPIEDKA
+367 VNDEQPNEDKA

-415 EEDEDEV
+415 EEDEV

-431 EAELVN
+431 EAEQVN
-437 SADEPVIE
+437 STDEPVIE

-488 EANSEYFDDLERCL
+488 EANSDYFDELERCL

-548 SGDSFQTEIKFDPE
+548 SGDSFQTEIKFDSE

-587 YKELGK
+587 YKGLGK

-636 DAVKKAIND
+636 DAIKKAINE

-763 LVGEDENSEE
+763 LVGEDENFEE

>member
-11 IFHKKDEDKKE
+11 IFHKKDEAKKE
-22 GKPVEPVVEEN
+22 EKPVEPVVEEN
-33 LKSEEAKDKT
+33 LKSEEVKDKT

-57 VDEEPIYEVKKEETK
+57 VDEEPIHEVKKEEIK
-72 EEYLQ
+72 EESLQ
-77 PEVVKEEQSVEQ
+77 PEVVKKEQSVEQ

-103 EENTLEESVQ
+103 EENTLEEPVQ

-123 EQPIEENKVEDN
+123 EQPVEENKVEDN

-141 EKYEPSKGNEQS
+141 EKYEPSK
-153 SFEEPVVEENT
+153 
-164 LEESVQPEVKEEQK
+164 
-178 IEEQPIEENKVE
+178 ENK
-190 DNSSIKD
+190 
-197 EEKYEPS
+197 
-204 KGNEQSSFEE
+204 
-214 PVVEENTLEESV
+214 
-226 QPEVKEEQKI
+226 
-236 EEQPIEENKVEDNSS
+236 
-251 IKDEEKYEP
+251 
-260 SKGNEQ
+260 
-266 SSFEEP
+266 
-272 VVEENTLEESVQPE
+272 
-286 VKEEQKIEEQPIEE
+286 
-300 NKVEDNS
+300 
-307 SIKDEEKYEPS
+307 
-318 KGNEQSSFEEP
+318 QSSFEEP
-329 VIQNNTDGIENNNE
+329 VIQNNTDGIENNNG

-378 ETKEEPIVEKEL
+378 ETKEEPVVEKEL

-401 EQHAEENKAEEKEN
+401 EQHAEENKVEDNSSIKDEEAKDKTSGESVVEKTLEGNKVDEEPVHEVKKEEIKEESLQPEVVKEEQSVEQPIEDKAETKEEPVVEGNTLEEPVQPEVKEEQKIEEQPVEENKVEEKEN

-431 EAELVN
+431 EAEQVN
-437 SADEPVIE
+437 STDEPVIE
-445 KKNDEATTKKVEVDH
+445 KKNDEAIAKKVEVDH

-488 EANSEYFDDLERCL
+488 EANSDYFDELERCL

-593 KVLLVAAD
+593 KVMLVAAD

-636 DAVKKAIND
+636 DAIKKAINE

-763 LVGEDENSEE
+763 LVGEDENFEE

>member
-11 IFHKKDEDKKE
+11 IFHKKDGAKKE
-22 GKPVEPVVEEN
+22 EKPVEPVEEN
-33 LKSEEAKDKT
+33 LKFEEAKDKT

-57 VDEEPIYEVKKEETK
+57 VDEEPIFEVKKEEIK
-72 EEYLQ
+72 EESLQ
-77 PEVVKEEQSVEQ
+77 PEVVKKEPSVEQ
-89 SIEDKVETKEEPVV
+89 PIEDKVETKEEPVV
-103 EENTLEESVQ
+103 EENTLEEPVQ

-123 EQPIEENKVEDN
+123 EQPVEENKVEDN

-141 EKYEPSKGNEQS
+141 EKYEPSK
-153 SFEEPVVEENT
+153 
-164 LEESVQPEVKEEQK
+164 
-178 IEEQPIEENKVE
+178 ENK
-190 DNSSIKD
+190 
-197 EEKYEPS
+197 
-204 KGNEQSSFEE
+204 
-214 PVVEENTLEESV
+214 
-226 QPEVKEEQKI
+226 
-236 EEQPIEENKVEDNSS
+236 
-251 IKDEEKYEP
+251 
-260 SKGNEQ
+260 
-266 SSFEEP
+266 
-272 VVEENTLEESVQPE
+272 
-286 VKEEQKIEEQPIEE
+286 
-300 NKVEDNS
+300 
-307 SIKDEEKYEPS
+307 
-318 KGNEQSSFEEP
+318 QSSFEEP

-355 EDKLEKKESKVE
+355 EDKLEKEESKVE
-367 VNDEQPIEDKA
+367 VNDDQPIEEKA
-378 ETKEEPIVEKEL
+378 ETKGEPIVEENTL
-390 SDEPVQPEIKE
+390 EEPVQPEIKE
-401 EQHAEENKAEEKEN
+401 EQHVEENKAEEKEN
-415 EEDEDEV
+415 EEEDEV

-431 EAELVN
+431 EAEQVN
-437 SADEPVIE
+437 STDEPVIE
-445 KKNDEATTKKVEVDH
+445 KKNDEATTEKVEVDH

-488 EANSEYFDDLERCL
+488 EANSEYFDELERCL

-525 QHLDNP
+525 QHVDNP

-636 DAVKKAIND
+636 DAIKKAIND

-763 LVGEDENSEE
+763 LVGEDENFEA

>member
-22 GKPVEPVVEEN
+22 GKPVEPVEEN
-33 LKSEEAKDKT
+33 LKSEETKDKT

-57 VDEEPIYEVKKEETK
+57 VDEEPIFEVKKEEIK
-72 EEYLQ
+72 EESLQ
-77 PEVVKEEQSVEQ
+77 PEVVKEEQSIEQ

-103 EENTLEESVQ
+103 EENTLEEPVQ

-123 EQPIEENKVEDN
+123 EQPVEENKVEDN

-141 EKYEPSKGNEQS
+141 EKYEPSK
-153 SFEEPVVEENT
+153 
-164 LEESVQPEVKEEQK
+164 
-178 IEEQPIEENKVE
+178 ENK
-190 DNSSIKD
+190 
-197 EEKYEPS
+197 
-204 KGNEQSSFEE
+204 
-214 PVVEENTLEESV
+214 
-226 QPEVKEEQKI
+226 
-236 EEQPIEENKVEDNSS
+236 
-251 IKDEEKYEP
+251 
-260 SKGNEQ
+260 
-266 SSFEEP
+266 
-272 VVEENTLEESVQPE
+272 
-286 VKEEQKIEEQPIEE
+286 
-300 NKVEDNS
+300 
-307 SIKDEEKYEPS
+307 
-318 KGNEQSSFEEP
+318 QSSFEEP

-367 VNDEQPIEDKA
+367 VNDDQPIEEKA
-378 ETKEEPIVEKEL
+378 ETKEEPIVEENTL
-390 SDEPVQPEIKE
+390 DEPVQPEIKE
-401 EQHAEENKAEEKEN
+401 EQHVEENKAEEKEN
-415 EEDEDEV
+415 EEEDEV

-431 EAELVN
+431 EAEQVN
-437 SADEPVIE
+437 STDEPVIE
-445 KKNDEATTKKVEVDH
+445 KKNDEATTEKVEVDH

-488 EANSEYFDDLERCL
+488 EANSEYFDELERCL

-525 QHLDNP
+525 QHVDNP

-636 DAVKKAIND
+636 DAIKKAIND

-763 LVGEDENSEE
+763 LVGEDENFEE

>member
-22 GKPVEPVVEEN
+22 VKPVEPVEEN
-33 LKSEEAKDKT
+33 LKTEEAKDKT

-57 VDEEPIYEVKKEETK
+57 VDEEPISEVKKEEIK
-72 EEYLQ
+72 EESLQ
-77 PEVVKEEQSVEQ
+77 PEVVKKEQSVEQ
-89 SIEDKVETKEEPVV
+89 SIEEKVETKEEPVV
-103 EENTLEESVQ
+103 EENTLEEPVQ

-123 EQPIEENKVEDN
+123 EQPVEENKVEDN

-141 EKYEPSKGNEQS
+141 EKYEPSNENKQS
-153 SFEEPVVEENT
+153 SFEEPVV
-164 LEESVQPEVKEEQK
+164 
-178 IEEQPIEENKVE
+178 
-190 DNSSIKD
+190 
-197 EEKYEPS
+197 
-204 KGNEQSSFEE
+204 
-214 PVVEENTLEESV
+214 
-226 QPEVKEEQKI
+226 
-236 EEQPIEENKVEDNSS
+236 
-251 IKDEEKYEP
+251 
-260 SKGNEQ
+260 
-266 SSFEEP
+266 
-272 VVEENTLEESVQPE
+272 
-286 VKEEQKIEEQPIEE
+286 
-300 NKVEDNS
+300 
-307 SIKDEEKYEPS
+307 
-318 KGNEQSSFEEP
+318 
-329 VIQNNTDGIENNNE
+329 QNNTDGIDNNE
-343 FEYSNPLLDLVL
+343 FEHSNPLLDLVL

-401 EQHAEENKAEEKEN
+401 EQHAEENKAEEKEDN
-415 EEDEDEV
+415 EEDEV

-431 EAELVN
+431 EAEQVN
-437 SADEPVIE
+437 STDEPVIE
-445 KKNDEATTKKVEVDH
+445 KKKDEATTGKVEVDH

-488 EANSEYFDDLERCL
+488 EANSDYFDELERCL

-548 SGDSFQTEIKFDPE
+548 SGDSFQTEIKFDSE

-587 YKELGK
+587 YKGLGK

-636 DAVKKAIND
+636 DAIKKAIND

-763 LVGEDENSEE
+763 LVGEDENFEE

>member
-22 GKPVEPVVEEN
+22 VKPVEPVEEN
-33 LKSEEAKDKT
+33 LKFEEAKDKT

-57 VDEEPIYEVKKEETK
+57 VDEEPIFEVKKEEIK
-72 EEYLQ
+72 EESLQ
-77 PEVVKEEQSVEQ
+77 PEVVKEEQPVEQ
-89 SIEDKVETKEEPVV
+89 SIEDKAETKEEPVV
-103 EENTLEESVQ
+103 EENTLEEPVQ

-123 EQPIEENKVEDN
+123 EQPVEENKVEDN
-135 SSIKDE
+135 SSIKNE
-141 EKYEPSKGNEQS
+141 EKYEPSK
-153 SFEEPVVEENT
+153 
-164 LEESVQPEVKEEQK
+164 
-178 IEEQPIEENKVE
+178 ENK
-190 DNSSIKD
+190 
-197 EEKYEPS
+197 
-204 KGNEQSSFEE
+204 
-214 PVVEENTLEESV
+214 
-226 QPEVKEEQKI
+226 
-236 EEQPIEENKVEDNSS
+236 
-251 IKDEEKYEP
+251 
-260 SKGNEQ
+260 
-266 SSFEEP
+266 
-272 VVEENTLEESVQPE
+272 
-286 VKEEQKIEEQPIEE
+286 
-300 NKVEDNS
+300 
-307 SIKDEEKYEPS
+307 
-318 KGNEQSSFEEP
+318 QSSFEEP

-378 ETKEEPIVEKEL
+378 ETKEEPVVEENTL
-390 SDEPVQPEIKE
+390 EEPVQPEIKE
-401 EQHAEENKAEEKEN
+401 EQHAEENKVEENSSIKDEEAKDKTPGESVVEKTLEGNKVDEEPIHEVKKEEIKEESLQPEVVKEEQSVEQSIEDKVETKEEPIVEGNTLEEPVQPEVKEEQKIEEQPVEENKVEEKEN

-431 EAELVN
+431 EAEQVN
-437 SADEPVIE
+437 STDEPVIE
-445 KKNDEATTKKVEVDH
+445 KKNDEATAKKVEVDH

-488 EANSEYFDDLERCL
+488 EANSDYFDELERCL

-636 DAVKKAIND
+636 DAVKKAINE

-763 LVGEDENSEE
+763 LVGEDENFEE

>member
-22 GKPVEPVVEEN
+22 VKPVEPVEEN
-33 LKSEEAKDKT
+33 LKSEEAKNKT

-57 VDEEPIYEVKKEETK
+57 VDEEPIFEVKKEEIK
-72 EEYLQ
+72 EESLQ
-77 PEVVKEEQSVEQ
+77 PEVVKKEQSVEQ

-103 EENTLEESVQ
+103 EENTLEEPVQ
-113 PEVKEEQKIE
+113 PKVKEEQKIE
-123 EQPIEENKVEDN
+123 QQPVEENKVEDN

-141 EKYEPSKGNEQS
+141 EKYEPSK
-153 SFEEPVVEENT
+153 
-164 LEESVQPEVKEEQK
+164 
-178 IEEQPIEENKVE
+178 E
-190 DNSSIKD
+190 DK
-197 EEKYEPS
+197 
-204 KGNEQSSFEE
+204 
-214 PVVEENTLEESV
+214 
-226 QPEVKEEQKI
+226 
-236 EEQPIEENKVEDNSS
+236 
-251 IKDEEKYEP
+251 
-260 SKGNEQ
+260 
-266 SSFEEP
+266 
-272 VVEENTLEESVQPE
+272 
-286 VKEEQKIEEQPIEE
+286 
-300 NKVEDNS
+300 
-307 SIKDEEKYEPS
+307 
-318 KGNEQSSFEEP
+318 QSSFEEP
-329 VIQNNTDGIENNNE
+329 VIQNNTDVIENNNE

-415 EEDEDEV
+415 EKDEDEV
-422 IEEKEEQTK
+422 IEEKEEQIK
-431 EAELVN
+431 EAEQVN
-437 SADEPVIE
+437 STDEPVIE
-445 KKNDEATTKKVEVDH
+445 KKSDEAATKKVEVDH

-488 EANSEYFDDLERCL
+488 EANSDYFDELERCL

-763 LVGEDENSEE
+763 LVGEDENFEE

>member
-11 IFHKKDEDKKE
+11 IFHKKDEVKKE
-22 GKPVEPVVEEN
+22 VKPLEPVEEN

-57 VDEEPIYEVKKEETK
+57 VDEEPIYEVKKEEIK
-72 EEYLQ
+72 EESLQ
-77 PEVVKEEQSVEQ
+77 PEVVKKEQFVEQ

-103 EENTLEESVQ
+103 EENTLEEPVQ
-113 PEVKEEQKIE
+113 PEVKVEQKIE
-123 EQPIEENKVEDN
+123 EQPVEENKVEDN
-135 SSIKDE
+135 SSIEDE
-141 EKYEPSKGNEQS
+141 EKYEPSK
-153 SFEEPVVEENT
+153 
-164 LEESVQPEVKEEQK
+164 
-178 IEEQPIEENKVE
+178 ENK
-190 DNSSIKD
+190 
-197 EEKYEPS
+197 
-204 KGNEQSSFEE
+204 
-214 PVVEENTLEESV
+214 
-226 QPEVKEEQKI
+226 
-236 EEQPIEENKVEDNSS
+236 
-251 IKDEEKYEP
+251 
-260 SKGNEQ
+260 
-266 SSFEEP
+266 
-272 VVEENTLEESVQPE
+272 
-286 VKEEQKIEEQPIEE
+286 
-300 NKVEDNS
+300 
-307 SIKDEEKYEPS
+307 
-318 KGNEQSSFEEP
+318 QSSFEEP
-329 VIQNNTDGIENNNE
+329 VIQDNTDGIENNNE

-378 ETKEEPIVEKEL
+378 ETKEEPVVEKEL

-401 EQHAEENKAEEKEN
+401 EQKIEEQPVEENKVDEKEN
-415 EEDEDEV
+415 EEDEV

-431 EAELVN
+431 EAEQVH
-437 SADEPVIE
+437 STDEPVIE

-488 EANSEYFDDLERCL
+488 EANSDYFDELERCL

-525 QHLDNP
+525 QHVDNP

-593 KVLLVAAD
+593 KVVLVAAD

-636 DAVKKAIND
+636 DAIKKAIND

>member
-22 GKPVEPVVEEN
+22 GKPVEPVEEN

-57 VDEEPIYEVKKEETK
+57 VDEEPISEVKKEEIK
-72 EEYLQ
+72 EESLQ
-77 PEVVKEEQSVEQ
+77 PEVVKKEQSVEQ

-103 EENTLEESVQ
+103 EENTLEEPVQ

-123 EQPIEENKVEDN
+123 EQPVEENKVEDN

-141 EKYEPSKGNEQS
+141 EKYEPSK
-153 SFEEPVVEENT
+153 
-164 LEESVQPEVKEEQK
+164 
-178 IEEQPIEENKVE
+178 ENK
-190 DNSSIKD
+190 
-197 EEKYEPS
+197 
-204 KGNEQSSFEE
+204 
-214 PVVEENTLEESV
+214 
-226 QPEVKEEQKI
+226 
-236 EEQPIEENKVEDNSS
+236 
-251 IKDEEKYEP
+251 
-260 SKGNEQ
+260 
-266 SSFEEP
+266 
-272 VVEENTLEESVQPE
+272 
-286 VKEEQKIEEQPIEE
+286 
-300 NKVEDNS
+300 
-307 SIKDEEKYEPS
+307 
-318 KGNEQSSFEEP
+318 QSSFEEP

-415 EEDEDEV
+415 EEDEV

-431 EAELVN
+431 EVEQVN
-437 SADEPVIE
+437 STDEPVIE

-488 EANSEYFDDLERCL
+488 EANSDYFDELERCL

-636 DAVKKAIND
+636 DAIKKAIND

-763 LVGEDENSEE
+763 LVGEDENFEE

>member
-57 VDEEPIYEVKKEETK
+57 VDEEPVHEVKKEEIK
-72 EEYLQ
+72 EESLQ

-103 EENTLEESVQ
+103 EGNTLEESVQ

-123 EQPIEENKVEDN
+123 EQPVEENKVEDN

-141 EKYEPSKGNEQS
+141 EKYEPSKE
-153 SFEEPVVEENT
+153 
-164 LEESVQPEVKEEQK
+164 
-178 IEEQPIEENKVE
+178 
-190 DNSSIKD
+190 
-197 EEKYEPS
+197 
-204 KGNEQSSFEE
+204 
-214 PVVEENTLEESV
+214 
-226 QPEVKEEQKI
+226 
-236 EEQPIEENKVEDNSS
+236 
-251 IKDEEKYEP
+251 
-260 SKGNEQ
+260 
-266 SSFEEP
+266 
-272 VVEENTLEESVQPE
+272 
-286 VKEEQKIEEQPIEE
+286 
-300 NKVEDNS
+300 
-307 SIKDEEKYEPS
+307 
-318 KGNEQSSFEEP
+318 NEQSSFEEP

-378 ETKEEPIVEKEL
+378 ETKEEPIVEKEF

-401 EQHAEENKAEEKEN
+401 EQHAEENKVEDNSSIKDEEAKDKTSGESVVEKTLEGNKVDEEPVHEVKKEEIKEESLQPEVVKEEQSVEQSIEDKIETKEEPVVEENTLEEPVQPEVKEEQKIEEQSIEENKVEEKEN

-431 EAELVN
+431 EAEQVN
-437 SADEPVIE
+437 STDEPVIE

-488 EANSEYFDDLERCL
+488 EANSDYFDELERCL

-593 KVLLVAAD
+593 KVMLVAAD

-636 DAVKKAIND
+636 DAIKKAINE

-763 LVGEDENSEE
+763 LVGEDENFEE

>member
-11 IFHKKDEDKKE
+11 IFHKKDEAKKE
-22 GKPVEPVVEEN
+22 EKPVEPVVEEN

-57 VDEEPIYEVKKEETK
+57 VDEEPIFEVKKEEIK
-72 EEYLQ
+72 EESLQ
-77 PEVVKEEQSVEQ
+77 PEVVKEEQSIEQ

-103 EENTLEESVQ
+103 EGNTLEEPVQPEVKEEQKIEEQSIEENKVEDNSFIKNEEKYEPSKENKQSSFEEPVVEENTLEEPVQ

-123 EQPIEENKVEDN
+123 EQPVEENKVEDN

-141 EKYEPSKGNEQS
+141 EKYEPSKE
-153 SFEEPVVEENT
+153 
-164 LEESVQPEVKEEQK
+164 
-178 IEEQPIEENKVE
+178 
-190 DNSSIKD
+190 
-197 EEKYEPS
+197 
-204 KGNEQSSFEE
+204 
-214 PVVEENTLEESV
+214 
-226 QPEVKEEQKI
+226 
-236 EEQPIEENKVEDNSS
+236 
-251 IKDEEKYEP
+251 
-260 SKGNEQ
+260 
-266 SSFEEP
+266 
-272 VVEENTLEESVQPE
+272 
-286 VKEEQKIEEQPIEE
+286 
-300 NKVEDNS
+300 
-307 SIKDEEKYEPS
+307 
-318 KGNEQSSFEEP
+318 NEQSSFEEP

-378 ETKEEPIVEKEL
+378 ETKEEPVVEKEL

-401 EQHAEENKAEEKEN
+401 EQHAEENKVEDNSSIKDEEAKDKTSGESVVEKTLEGNKVDEEPIFEVKKEEIKEESLQPEVVKEEQSIEQSIEDKVETKEEPVVEENTLEEPVQPEVKEDQRIEEQLVEENKVEEKEN

-431 EAELVN
+431 EAEQVN
-437 SADEPVIE
+437 STDEPVIE
-445 KKNDEATTKKVEVDH
+445 KKNDEATAKKVEVDH

-488 EANSEYFDDLERCL
+488 EANSDYFDELERCL

-593 KVLLVAAD
+593 KVMLVAAD

-636 DAVKKAIND
+636 DAIKKAINE

-763 LVGEDENSEE
+763 LVGEDENFEE

>member
-22 GKPVEPVVEEN
+22 VKPVEPVEEN
-33 LKSEEAKDKT
+33 LKTEEAKDKT

-57 VDEEPIYEVKKEETK
+57 VDEEPISEVKKEEIK
-72 EEYLQ
+72 EESLQ

-103 EENTLEESVQ
+103 EENTLEEPVQ

-123 EQPIEENKVEDN
+123 EQPVEENKVEDN

-141 EKYEPSKGNEQS
+141 EKYEPSN
-153 SFEEPVVEENT
+153 
-164 LEESVQPEVKEEQK
+164 
-178 IEEQPIEENKVE
+178 ENK
-190 DNSSIKD
+190 
-197 EEKYEPS
+197 
-204 KGNEQSSFEE
+204 
-214 PVVEENTLEESV
+214 
-226 QPEVKEEQKI
+226 
-236 EEQPIEENKVEDNSS
+236 
-251 IKDEEKYEP
+251 
-260 SKGNEQ
+260 
-266 SSFEEP
+266 
-272 VVEENTLEESVQPE
+272 
-286 VKEEQKIEEQPIEE
+286 
-300 NKVEDNS
+300 
-307 SIKDEEKYEPS
+307 
-318 KGNEQSSFEEP
+318 QSSFEEP
-329 VIQNNTDGIENNNE
+329 VIQNNADGIENNNE

-378 ETKEEPIVEKEL
+378 ETNEEPIVEKEL

-415 EEDEDEV
+415 EEDEV

-431 EAELVN
+431 EAEQVN
-437 SADEPVIE
+437 STDEPVIE

-488 EANSEYFDDLERCL
+488 EANSDYFDELERCL

-587 YKELGK
+587 YKGLGK

-636 DAVKKAIND
+636 DAIKKAIND

-763 LVGEDENSEE
+763 LVGEDENFEE